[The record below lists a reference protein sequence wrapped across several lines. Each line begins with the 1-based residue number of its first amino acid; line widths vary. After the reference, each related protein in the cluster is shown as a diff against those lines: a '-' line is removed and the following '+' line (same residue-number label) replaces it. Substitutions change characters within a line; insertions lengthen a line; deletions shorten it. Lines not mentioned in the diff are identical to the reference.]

1 MVQCDLLLEPFFCG
15 PFITLWA
22 FNHVEA
28 YMNWILQLK
37 TCRTYLEE
45 KKLKRK
51 KKTNWCWSV
60 FYFYPALTFSSG
72 KRNVNLREKTEYYS
86 ANLLSSFMLFL
97 CLCVICFAW
106 NCFGIHRICTTF
118 NFNIDISNEQQHPN
132 IVKYGKI
139 QLKLHLLV
147 KHFECIK

>member
-1 MVQCDLLLEPFFCG
+1 MYGYGIKFIIEKSFCG
-15 PFITLWA
+15 PMWFVVGTLFLWSIHHTLG
-22 FNHVEA
+22 FQSCGGVYELNSSTK
-28 YMNWILQLK
+28 NLQNLLG
-37 TCRTYLEE
+37 R

-86 ANLLSSFMLFL
+86 AYLLSSFMLFL

-118 NFNIDISNEQQHPN
+118 NFDIDISNEQQHPN
-132 IVKYGKI
+132 IVK
-139 QLKLHLLV
+139 
-147 KHFECIK
+147 